1 MAPPWGMPLAQGKLD
16 RGQVLEAP
24 SGTARMLRTLG
35 MAAASPALDRAPA
48 AAAQDTACY
57 SSCALLTALLH
68 LEGFRP
74 AKQQDARQHIGNL
87 DTTVAVGLGSLHLR
101 VCFRPRCVSNKP
113 RRCSSKAKT
122 ENGGNE
128 VRKQMGASTAVAACQ
143 LRVHR
148 PRHCLRLCH
157 RTPTVLPVRKTTHS
171 VSRAP
176 PMKDAGSSVPEPFLT
191 SRGLACSSRVDSGE
205 VGNSALCGVP
215 SLSLMLSTQ
224 RER

>member
-24 SGTARMLRTLG
+24 SSTARMLRTLG
-35 MAAASPALDRAPA
+35 MAAASPASDRAPA
-48 AAAQDTACY
+48 AAARDTACY

-68 LEGFRP
+68 LEGCCP
-74 AKQQDARQHIGNL
+74 AKHQDARQHLNI
-87 DTTVAVGLGSLHLR
+87 TVAVELGRLHLQ
-101 VCFRPRCVSNKP
+101 VCFRPRCVAHKP
-113 RRCSSKAKT
+113 RSCSSKAKT

-128 VRKQMGASTAVAACQ
+128 VRKQRGASTAVAACQ